1 MNNMTL
7 RAISGIIYIAVLCFG
22 ILINVQASFGLFLA
36 LALIAFSEYAKNG
49 KETLQ
54 LKTNLF
60 SYLSVIALFIG
71 INGTYIGLSEQTGQT
86 ILFTSFFT
94 VTGTFLY
101 ELFTQFEKGAK
112 NIVFQMGGLIYA
124 ALPFCFALP
133 FAHITGDYNG
143 MILISLFILIWSSDT
158 FAYLCG
164 RTFGKHKL
172 FEKISPKKTWEGFI
186 GGAILTV
193 GSGIILFY
201 YTEITHLTN
210 WIVFALLAVVF
221 GSIGDLVESMFKRS
235 IGIKD
240 SGNLIPGHGGILDR
254 MDSFMVA
261 LPVIYAFFSI
271 FGL

>member
-7 RAISGIIYIAVLCFG
+7 RAISGTIYIAVLCFG
-22 ILINVQASFGLFLA
+22 ILVHVNVAFGLFLA
-36 LALIAFSEYAKNG
+36 LALIAFSEFTKNG
-49 KETLQ
+49 KESLE
-54 LKTNLF
+54 LKSNLF
-60 SYLSVIALFIG
+60 SYLSIVLLFIG
-71 INGTYIGLSEQTGQT
+71 INGSFIGLSETT
-86 ILFTSFFT
+86 TKLFLFSSIFGIA
-94 VTGTFLY
+94 GTFLY
-101 ELFTQFEKGAK
+101 ELFKNFEKGAA
-112 NIVFQMGGLIYA
+112 NIVFQLGGLVYA

-133 FAHITGDYNG
+133 FAHLNG
-143 MILISLFILIWSSDT
+143 NYQGMVLISLFILIWSSDT

-193 GSGIILFY
+193 GSGIVLY
-201 YTEITHLTN
+201 YTTDITSLSN
-210 WIVFALLAVVF
+210 WILFALLAVIF
-221 GSIGDLVESMFKRS
+221 GSIGDLIESMFKRS

-240 SGNLIPGHGGILDR
+240 SGNIIPGHGGILDR
-254 MDSFMVA
+254 MDSFIVA

>member
-1 MNNMTL
+1 MTL
-7 RAISGIIYIAVLCFG
+7 RAISGILYIAVLCFG
-22 ILINVQASFGLFLA
+22 ILINVYVSFGLFLA

-49 KETLQ
+49 KESIKLN
-54 LKTNLF
+54 TNFF
-60 SYLSVIALFIG
+60 SYLSVILLFVG
-71 INGTYIGLSEQTGQT
+71 INGTYIGLNDHMTKL
-86 ILFTSFFT
+86 ILFSSFFSI
-94 VTGTFLY
+94 TGTFLF
-101 ELFTQFEKGAK
+101 ELFTKFEKGAA

-133 FAHITGDYNG
+133 FAHINGSYEG

-186 GGAILTV
+186 GGAILTI
-193 GSGIILFY
+193 GTGIVLFYNTDITSLHNWILFS
-201 YTEITHLTN
+201 
-210 WIVFALLAVVF
+210 LLAVIF